1 MVVSEIKKKKQLSKG
16 QVVEGESI
24 EGVEGDQKS

>member
-1 MVVSEIKKKKQLSKG
+1 MVVSEIKKKKLSKG

-24 EGVEGDQKS
+24 EVVEGDQKS